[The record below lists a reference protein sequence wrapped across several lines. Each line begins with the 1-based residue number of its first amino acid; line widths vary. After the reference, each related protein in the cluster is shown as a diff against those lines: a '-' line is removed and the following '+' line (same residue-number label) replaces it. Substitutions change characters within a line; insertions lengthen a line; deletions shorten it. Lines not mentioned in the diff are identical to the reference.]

1 LGIACIS
8 FHCSEALAAFGNG
21 AVFIERFIERPR
33 HIEIQILGDHYGN
46 VVHMFERDCSV
57 QRRHQK
63 GQESAL
69 TQIVSTRVF
78 MVLGGC

>member
-1 LGIACIS
+1 MMHIVRAHMYTRIHIYVITTVRS
-8 FHCSEALAAFGNG
+8 LAAFGHG

-33 HIEIQILGDHYGN
+33 HIEVQTLADHQGN

-63 GQESAL
+63 VC
-69 TQIVSTRVF
+69 IF
-78 MVLGGC
+78 

>member
-1 LGIACIS
+1 M
-8 FHCSEALAAFGNG
+8 AAFGNG

-33 HIEIQILGDHYGN
+33 HIEVQILADHKGN

-63 GQESAL
+63 GMTCRML
-69 TQIVSTRVF
+69 TLFCYVASRLPIYLVG
-78 MVLGGC
+78 VLVVP